1 MKLEVH
7 ERLALLNLLPQKGS
21 YAGLKSLRK
30 AREIISFTPE
40 EAEFYELSHENGQ
53 TKWSSAKAVERV
65 LDAPLEEYVI
75 DIVRQKLSEMEKKK
89 ELTEQYLS
97 LYEKFVIAYLH
108 VEL

>member
-30 AREIISFTPE
+30 AREVISFSPE
-40 EAEFYELSHENGQ
+40 EAVFYELVHDSGQ